1 MVKINRKSY
10 RQIKLK
16 TNKTDRDPQRN
27 EKENV

>member
-1 MVKINRKSY
+1 MVKTNRKSY

-27 EKENV
+27 EKVNV